1 MIRRRS
7 RLVFIALAVC
17 AATFYFSCT
26 QPQDIMTPISRT
38 DIYLGGVN
46 EPGSNAAL
54 QVQNLPTNPEGM
66 IYELWVAN
74 DRDTVSLGKFGY
86 NQTSLTFRD
95 ENGDERPDS
104 TYFVLEGDIFDFS
117 HIFVSV
123 ETNPD
128 TLPEEPGPI
137 MLIDIVT
144 EPSSDLIELRFPL
157 NDSLTTTTVAF
168 NMETPS
174 DTSRD
179 ILGRFGVSD
188 ITDGFGVWFSV
199 YQEVVDSVRDT
210 LSLDDFTLVTKQD
223 STLEPDTFTTYL
235 TDIVND
241 TAYDTARIFGL
252 DTMLNTIVRFDS
264 VLETDTIWPYTVMDM
279 SDTGTV
285 FYYTVGDSLK
295 TFHYDNFLQFDYG
308 LPDYPAYDSAY
319 GWKYKGWIVSPEVP
333 VNAVGQI
340 TKPAYSINFNSSD
353 SLIPGVEGGL
363 LTTGTFTDI
372 AAPDE
377 VNPFTIGDQGRQRVP
392 PFPGEDFLRMLPFDM
407 SNWRGL
413 VPEVYGNSGTVFIT
427 LEPVNFVTDTTNF
440 PLFVLIA
447 PIPKAQANLID
458 FEYVLEQFTM
468 KTMTNTNDASRG
480 FPKIVVDIRRF

>member
-17 AATFYFSCT
+17 AATFYFNCT

-74 DRDTVSLGKFGY
+74 DQDTVSLGKFGY
-86 NQTSLTFRD
+86 DQTSLTFRD

-104 TYFVLEGDIFDFS
+104 NYFVLEGDIFYYS

-123 ETNPD
+123 ETKSD
-128 TLPEEPGPI
+128 DLPEVPGPI

-179 ILGRFGVSD
+179 SLEEFGNADSS
-188 ITDGFGVWFSV
+188 DGFGVWFSV
-199 YQEVVDSVRDT
+199 YLEGIDSVRDT
-210 LSLDDFTLVTKQD
+210 LSLDSFTLVTKED
-223 STLEPDTFTTYL
+223 STLPLDTFTIYL
-235 TDIVND
+235 DSIKND
-241 TAYDTARIFGL
+241 TAYDTARVFGL
-252 DTMLNTIVRFDS
+252 DTLWNTIVRFDS
-264 VLETDTIWPYTVMDM
+264 ALDTSDIWPYKVMDM

-285 FYYTVGDSLK
+285 FYYKVGDSLY
-295 TFHYDNFLQFDYG
+295 TFHYDKFLQFDYG
-308 LPDYPAYDSAY
+308 LPDYSAY

-333 VNAVGQI
+333 INAVGQI

-363 LTTGTFTDI
+363 LTTGTFTNI

-377 VNPFTIGDQGRQRVP
+377 GNPYSVGPRVP
-392 PFPGEDFLRMLPFDM
+392 PFPGEDLLRMLPFDM

-413 VPEVYGNSGTVFIT
+413 VPEVDGNSGTVFIT
-427 LEPVNFVTDTTNF
+427 LEPINFTDTTTNF
-440 PLFVLIA
+440 PLFVLVG
-447 PIPKAQANLID
+447 PIPTAQANLID
-458 FEYVLEQFTM
+458 FEHVLEQFTM
-468 KTMTNTNDASRG
+468 KTLTNTNSATSYG

>member
-38 DIYLGGVN
+38 DIYLGGAN
-46 EPGSNAAL
+46 EPGSNTAL

-104 TYFVLEGDIFDFS
+104 NYFVLESDIFDYS

-123 ETNPD
+123 ETKSD
-128 TLPEEPGPI
+128 DLPVVPRPI

-179 ILGRFGVSD
+179 SLEEFGNADS
-188 ITDGFGVWFSV
+188 TDGFGVWFSV
-199 YQEVVDSVRDT
+199 YLEGIDSVRDT
-210 LSLDDFTLVTKQD
+210 LSLDSFTLITKQD
-223 STLEPDTFTTYL
+223 SDLVKPDTFTTYL
-235 TDIVND
+235 DSIKND
-241 TAYDTARIFGL
+241 TAYDTARVFGL
-252 DTMLNTIVRFDS
+252 DTMWNTIVRFDS
-264 VLETDTIWPYTVMDM
+264 VLVEDTTWPYTVMDM

-285 FYYTVGDSLK
+285 FYYTVGDSLD
-295 TFHYDNFLQFDYG
+295 TFHYDKFLQFDYG
-308 LPDYPAYDSAY
+308 LPDYSAY

-340 TKPAYSINFNSSD
+340 TKPAYSINFNSRD
-353 SLIPGVEGGL
+353 SLIPGIAGGL

-372 AAPDE
+372 AAPDDG
-377 VNPFTIGDQGRQRVP
+377 NPYSKGDQAHQRVP

-413 VPEVYGNSGTVFIT
+413 VPEEDGNSGTVFIT

-447 PIPKAQANLID
+447 PIPTAQADLMD
-458 FEYVLEQFTM
+458 FEYDLEQFTM
-468 KTMTNTNDASRG
+468 DNLTPTNRLTES